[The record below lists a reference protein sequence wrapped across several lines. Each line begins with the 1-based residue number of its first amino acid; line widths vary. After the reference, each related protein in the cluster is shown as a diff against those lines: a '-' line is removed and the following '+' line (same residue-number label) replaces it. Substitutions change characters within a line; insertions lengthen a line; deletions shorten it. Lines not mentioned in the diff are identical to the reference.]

1 RGRPQFSF
9 LRYVDNVRPGEDEE
23 TAREGDG
30 GGIVHAVVQLDVD
43 DRAVRAAEN
52 ELGRERPGARIVGPV
67 IYRSGTFGLVSSFM
81 EEDGE
86 LTRRVVGLGA
96 APVLEGSR
104 AAISIR
110 LTKLG
115 SKILWESFEMT
126 QPDVSFVFEMEVAG
140 LRAPVR
146 ARLEADWDRIYKHQS
161 FQAAVAAPV
170 LAGEVSAAFDDLRD
184 TGAIRLVQVGEDA
197 QQAKMVQ
204 AAYDKLMTLM
214 LEPVEGTGMPSL
226 GQLAGQAGGGGLLD
240 RATKMLASA
249 RAEADKRVQ
258 QVVDAVPGV
267 RPAAA
272 AREAAAEKPS
282 RATKAV
288 AAAADADAADEPD
301 RPAPADTEPTGAG
314 DDVAALAV
322 SEDRSQDE
330 PDTELSRDRK
340 RAYMKL
346 IWEREADYLDTKV
359 LPDYEAWAKSVAQD
373 EAKER
378 SACTPDLDRDD
389 LNGCLGLAEISAGM
403 EQRLLTDLI
412 PRLRHRIDTKRA
424 LADTGVDPSLLA
436 EIREDPRIDRLAK
449 LWANLA
455 SYRGHMVVQ
464 EEAIEGLQPL
474 LDSPDVSDH
483 AKKVIREDTSGWE
496 KVLAKN
502 RKNHKE
508 TGRETAELQREI
520 GLTAEHPDL
529 MDDPTVD
536 PGLLED
542 LGFGAEPPPK
552 MDDILDRIEGGG
564 AADAPNS
571 PAATGAELRL
581 VDDSGEAGSIG
592 DGLWIASLGDSF
604 SSGEGNPTTTGVPI
618 NAWKWMDD
626 EKCHRSKWGWPH
638 VVADIVTEHIKRP
651 VNFTFLACSGGELN
665 EGLLKSFTDRGVDR
679 EPQLDKLEALI
690 KASGRVP
697 DVVLMTGGGNDMGFA
712 DVVIECISPGNCPG
726 GEATDSLKARVGRL
740 QGEDG
745 RYAKVAKRLEGMGV
759 APDRVV
765 LLMYPDPLFG
775 RKRSGSAWGPNEVQ
789 VGCFIPAGPRMW
801 TWASENVVV
810 PLQELQR
817 ERAAA
822 LGWRLADNHV
832 FEFQKHSYC
841 PRISF
846 RGGDSWWVGI
856 LAQIVKQ
863 WGLGAFH
870 PNRRGHR
877 ELARSAIL
885 EMSKFLP
892 DMPQLTART
901 EEPVVGGAGGAVA
914 GGAGGAVA
922 GGAAGG
928 GGGAG
933 GAAAASSRPN
943 IAVVA
948 ALQLRKRR
956 QRGTFELDMSK
967 YMAGSQVINFAQPI
981 GDLRRYKDDDR
992 VFRQIN
998 LDQPLFRQ
1006 REVAFRLDGLNAA
1019 DFGEYVNFV
1028 NVQLRR
1034 GDAVREELT
1043 VGAERFNERGHDFR
1057 LLYGFSGEES
1067 RDEWMEYEYR
1077 TVWSLFGGLSVE
1089 EPWQTG
1095 RDGTVALPAPYVRR
1109 TIDLEGSPKALVGV
1123 GAVTVHLYYAAGEE
1137 ERFSEA
1143 VLRPG
1148 RGETVSSADV
1158 LLPVG
1163 ETEYEYEI
1171 TWLYG
1176 NNSSESTGRQ
1186 RTANPILF
1194 LNPPQD

>member
-1 RGRPQFSF
+1 MRLRSLVICTRLITCVGLVTAAMVLAVPAQLGAQQVLLDSPVEAGGLTLYPVLGTDLEPGLDYYYVPNQARLAEDERGRPQFSF

-52 ELGRERPGARIVGPV
+52 ELGREHPGARIVGPV

-161 FQAAVAAPV
+161 FQAAVSAPV

-197 QQAKMVQ
+197 QQEKMVQ

-240 RATKMLASA
+240 RATKMLKAA
-249 RAEADKRVQ
+249 RDEADKRVK
-258 QVVDAVPGV
+258 QVAAAVPAAQPTARAAAAAAKPSPTPP
-267 RPAAA
+267 RPAGEAKAAADDSEAGGASSGGTDQRELQLANLTVAILGKLQGRLERHVANLRETAGAWQDEATRAAVVTKEEKTARRRAAKARSDLGKEELQRRAAGTTAEQFSEIMESAKEKADELEARGEDATTERILEDSFKASHIAYTDAWIDYNRMATRLERSARKWEQKAAA
-272 AREAAAEKPS
+272 ARTERGNAEVEASALASATARELETAENFLADHEQRLMAARAHEKELSDKETSGGRSPGAADNRLERLATLRSDVLYLRFRMATFLAYSDALRAYAVSHGDLTEEQAELLTFYRDPPLEELQLRKVELLATMQEIDQLEDELGLGEPSGRPDEPSDEAAAGNHL
-282 RATKAV
+282 RTVAV
-288 AAAADADAADEPD
+288 ADAEK
-301 RPAPADTEPTGAG
+301 AG
-314 DDVAALAV
+314 
-322 SEDRSQDE
+322 
-330 PDTELSRDRK
+330 PPPK
-340 RAYMKL
+340 
-346 IWEREADYLDTKV
+346 REAIKDDG
-359 LPDYEAWAKSVAQD
+359 
-373 EAKER
+373 EAKEPA
-378 SACTPDLDRDD
+378 SV
-389 LNGCLGLAEISAGM
+389 AG
-403 EQRLLTDLI
+403 
-412 PRLRHRIDTKRA
+412 
-424 LADTGVDPSLLA
+424 V
-436 EIREDPRIDRLAK
+436 
-449 LWANLA
+449 
-455 SYRGHMVVQ
+455 
-464 EEAIEGLQPL
+464 
-474 LDSPDVSDH
+474 
-483 AKKVIREDTSGWE
+483 
-496 KVLAKN
+496 
-502 RKNHKE
+502 
-508 TGRETAELQREI
+508 
-520 GLTAEHPDL
+520 
-529 MDDPTVD
+529 
-536 PGLLED
+536 
-542 LGFGAEPPPK
+542 
-552 MDDILDRIEGGG
+552 
-564 AADAPNS
+564 
-571 PAATGAELRL
+571 
-581 VDDSGEAGSIG
+581 
-592 DGLWIASLGDSF
+592 
-604 SSGEGNPTTTGVPI
+604 
-618 NAWKWMDD
+618 
-626 EKCHRSKWGWPH
+626 
-638 VVADIVTEHIKRP
+638 
-651 VNFTFLACSGGELN
+651 
-665 EGLLKSFTDRGVDR
+665 
-679 EPQLDKLEALI
+679 
-690 KASGRVP
+690 
-697 DVVLMTGGGNDMGFA
+697 
-712 DVVIECISPGNCPG
+712 
-726 GEATDSLKARVGRL
+726 
-740 QGEDG
+740 
-745 RYAKVAKRLEGMGV
+745 
-759 APDRVV
+759 
-765 LLMYPDPLFG
+765 
-775 RKRSGSAWGPNEVQ
+775 
-789 VGCFIPAGPRMW
+789 
-801 TWASENVVV
+801 
-810 PLQELQR
+810 
-817 ERAAA
+817 
-822 LGWRLADNHV
+822 
-832 FEFQKHSYC
+832 
-841 PRISF
+841 
-846 RGGDSWWVGI
+846 
-856 LAQIVKQ
+856 
-863 WGLGAFH
+863 
-870 PNRRGHR
+870 
-877 ELARSAIL
+877 
-885 EMSKFLP
+885 
-892 DMPQLTART
+892 
-901 EEPVVGGAGGAVA
+901 GAGGARGGDA
-914 GGAGGAVA
+914 G
-922 GGAAGG
+922 
-928 GGGAG
+928 
-933 GAAAASSRPN
+933 ASESKPSF
-943 IAVVA
+943 AVVA

-956 QRGTFELDMSK
+956 QSGTFELDMSK

-992 VFRQIN
+992 VFREIN

-1006 REVAFRLDGLNAA
+1006 REVAFRLDGLNAE

-1034 GDAVREELT
+1034 GEDVREELT

-1109 TIDLEGSPKALVGV
+1109 TIDLEGSASALEGV
-1123 GAVTVHLYYAAGEE
+1123 GAVTVHLYYAAGEA